1 VKLLSGESEKNTG
14 LKKACE
20 FGYFV

>member
-1 VKLLSGESEKNTG
+1 MDTG
-14 LKKACE
+14 LKKAYE